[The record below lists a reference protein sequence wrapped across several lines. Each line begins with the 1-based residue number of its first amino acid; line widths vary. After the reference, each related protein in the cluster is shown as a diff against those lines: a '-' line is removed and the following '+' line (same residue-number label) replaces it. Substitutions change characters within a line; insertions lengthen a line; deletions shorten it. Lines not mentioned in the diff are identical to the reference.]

1 MALDPTDPPLLALVR
16 RHKRHLW
23 VGNNPPFDFDS
34 VFLPGSTNYRTSA
47 GHHRAYDV
55 VWSFEPD
62 VAMLPPESVT
72 LYLDELVRCLGADG
86 RLVVRYHE
94 HAKFTVVQLK
104 RFLGRH
110 PFLDVEVEHEK
121 VRQADGWV
129 TVFRVRRQH
138 LAEYASAD
146 WTLAIL
152 TQGKKVANVVAFLQS
167 VRDQDPDRR
176 HELIVCGPA
185 HPAYEPFGVRVHAKE
200 YSAEFGDICTK
211 KNDLAHLATH
221 PNLMLVHDR
230 YRLDPGFFAG
240 FDRYGHDFDFLTV
253 PQSYDT
259 GEEFPSYCTGSKKR
273 HTFAWTPPI
282 ALTDYSRVYPQHY
295 INGGLLVVK
304 THTLRA
310 LRLNDLL
317 FWNQAEDCEFTRW
330 LQDHSLPPRINLFSR
345 ATVMGLT
352 PAYSQFFTPERADD
366 SEEDPPPPAAR
377 PAAPAPPR
385 PGLAD
390 RVRHALHLRFR
401 KIAAVTVAVMLA
413 AQAAIL
419 YLLLT
424 GGHR

>member
-152 TQGKKVANVVAFLQS
+152 TQGKKVANVVA
-167 VRDQDPDRR
+167 VRGDEKDPKLPAGGVDVVLLVDVY
-176 HELIVCGPA
+176 HEFRWP
-185 HPAYEPFGVRVHAKE
+185 YEMSEKLVAALKPGGRLVFVEFR
-200 YSAEFGDICTK
+200 AED
-211 KNDLAHLATH
+211 A
-221 PNLMLVHDR
+221 
-230 YRLDPGFFAG
+230 
-240 FDRYGHDFDFLTV
+240 TV
-253 PQSYDT
+253 PIKAVHKMSERQVIK
-259 GEEFPSYCTGSKKR
+259 ELAAFPAVR
-273 HTFAWTPPI
+273 HTRTVGTLPW
-282 ALTDYSRVYPQHY
+282 QH
-295 INGGLLVVK
+295 ILV
-304 THTLRA
+304 
-310 LRLNDLL
+310 
-317 FWNQAEDCEFTRW
+317 FTK
-330 LQDHSLPPRINLFSR
+330 
-345 ATVMGLT
+345 G
-352 PAYSQFFTPERADD
+352 E
-366 SEEDPPPPAAR
+366 
-377 PAAPAPPR
+377 
-385 PGLAD
+385 
-390 RVRHALHLRFR
+390 
-401 KIAAVTVAVMLA
+401 
-413 AQAAIL
+413 
-419 YLLLT
+419 
-424 GGHR
+424 